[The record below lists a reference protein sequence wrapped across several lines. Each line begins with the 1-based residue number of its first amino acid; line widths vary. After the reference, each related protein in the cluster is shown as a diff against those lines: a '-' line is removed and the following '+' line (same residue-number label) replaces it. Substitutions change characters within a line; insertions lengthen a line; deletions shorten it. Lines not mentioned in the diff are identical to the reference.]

1 MEGVVK
7 LMGRSRGRGAAVM
20 AVVVGGRT
28 GGGERG
34 SGGYLIAEYQ
44 WKWNMIECSNITTS
58 RVFLFLLKTK
68 SLQASPPLLPPS
80 KSPFFFFFLLHA
92 SD

>member
-20 AVVVGGRT
+20 AVAVVGGV
-28 GGGERG
+28 GERG

-68 SLQASPPLLPPS
+68 SLQAFPPLLPPS
-80 KSPFFFFFLLHA
+80 KSPFFILHA